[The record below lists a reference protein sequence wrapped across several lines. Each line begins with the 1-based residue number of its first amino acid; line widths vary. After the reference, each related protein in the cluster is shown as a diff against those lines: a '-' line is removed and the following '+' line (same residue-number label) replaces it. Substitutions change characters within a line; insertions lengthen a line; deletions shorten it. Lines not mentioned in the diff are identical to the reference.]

1 MRELNSRFC
10 SGIWGHNFQVQ
21 GCRRYQKSFQW
32 CGSIPAL
39 SFLVAL

>member
-21 GCRRYQKSFQW
+21 GRKRYQKSFD
-32 CGSIPAL
+32 
-39 SFLVAL
+39 